1 MDGNQVSG
9 VKSAEYEDSYET
21 FVKYMRIVFAYAG
34 TLSME
39 AEAEEITYPLQT
51 PEYTFLEGSLRRLNY

>member
-1 MDGNQVSG
+1 M
-9 VKSAEYEDSYET
+9 KSAEYEDSYET